1 MTPVL
6 MSLGTTCSCPLQ
18 TRTTVKKLA
27 VSPKWKNYGLRIFGY
42 IHPFK
47 DGECWSLFSCSSV
60 GKLPPPRFWGHAGT
74 QRLLGIVPE
83 PWLPLGGAFWSKDP
97 FPWLLRREAKP

>member
-1 MTPVL
+1 MLVQGT
-6 MSLGTTCSCPLQ
+6 SLGMNYWCFHVCVSPRQ

-47 DGECWSLFSCSSV
+47 DGE
-60 GKLPPPRFWGHAGT
+60 
-74 QRLLGIVPE
+74 
-83 PWLPLGGAFWSKDP
+83 
-97 FPWLLRREAKP
+97 

>member
-1 MTPVL
+1 MGGG
-6 MSLGTTCSCPLQ
+6 GTRHEPWVFSRPQ

-47 DGECWSLFSCSSV
+47 DGE
-60 GKLPPPRFWGHAGT
+60 
-74 QRLLGIVPE
+74 
-83 PWLPLGGAFWSKDP
+83 
-97 FPWLLRREAKP
+97 